1 MNRLIQGLCASLLVL
16 LAVQCP
22 ASAADIDLDYQRLGS
37 VLDRLASDPV
47 LGAYASSEQARARD
61 SLEQLRRASDRER
74 AHWLY
79 LADHRVDLAWAAAR
93 LEHAR
98 HQLDQLRQEH
108 SRILLEA
115 SRAEAERTRHALER
129 QRIQALAAAEAAS
142 RLREEGAQ
150 YAEQA
155 QTARVAAEQ
164 AQALAEAR
172 AREAA
177 LSRKEAEL
185 ASAAAMALRAS
196 LSQARPVPG
205 PDGMQMTIGDVA
217 FQSGAATLQPEA
229 RKYLGKLV
237 QFANSD
243 PGKPIVIRGYT
254 DSTGSSAANE
264 ALSLA
269 RAQSVRDALVAAGVD
284 ASRIRLE
291 GLGEAQPVASN
302 GTAAGRA
309 QNRRVVVVLLD

>member
-1 MNRLIQGLCASLLVL
+1 MNVLLRSVCASLLLL
-16 LAVQCP
+16 LAVQGT
-22 ASAADIDLDYQRLGS
+22 AQAADIDLDYQRLTS
-37 VLDRLASDPV
+37 VLDRLAADPV
-47 LGAYASSEQARARD
+47 LGSYAPGEQSRARD
-61 SLEQLRRASDRER
+61 SLEQLRRASDRQR

-93 LEHAR
+93 LGHAQY
-98 HQLDQLRQEH
+98 QLEQLRQEH

-115 SRAEAERTRHALER
+115 SRAEAERTRHELER
-129 QRIQALAAAEAAS
+129 QRIQALAAAEAAT
-142 RLREEGAQ
+142 RLRAEGAQ

-155 QTARVAAEQ
+155 ETARAAAEQ

-172 AREAA
+172 SREAA

-205 PDGMQMTIGDVA
+205 PDGMQMTIGDIA
-217 FQSGAATLQPEA
+217 FESGAANLQPEA

-243 PGKPIVIRGYT
+243 AGKQIVIRGYT
-254 DSTGSSAANE
+254 DSTGAAATNQK
-264 ALSLA
+264 LSLA